1 MTVAKPLRR
10 QEYHCQKMTDKSF
23 GKPSCV
29 CHLPNP
35 ASKSAGRY
43 LIEITDGNEHI
54 PFFADLKTGYC
65 RKYLSSE
72 TNKRVA
78 SMLEPALENAMSNSP
93 EHTEENPKTK

>member
-1 MTVAKPLRR
+1 MIGRTLASAPHVIRLRS
-10 QEYHCQKMTDKSF
+10 H
-23 GKPSCV
+23 
-29 CHLPNP
+29 

-93 EHTEENPKTK
+93 EHTEENPKTKEYSAEQEKLNVW